1 MSQTTGP
8 RPIIPELL
16 RYTNSFAVSAARG
29 RDEVMVFFEVDHPG
43 APGQIRP
50 VAQLVMSPELLRR
63 IHSVFGTALEHL
75 GVEDGAEAVNVEDL
89 PANVRPFPRRVT
101 APAHDPE
108 G

>member
-1 MSQTTGP
+1 MSQVTGP

-16 RYTNSFAVSAARG
+16 RYTNSFAISAARG

-43 APGQIRP
+43 APGQVRP
-50 VAQLVMSPELLRR
+50 VVPLVMSPELLRR
-63 IHSVFGTALEHL
+63 MHVVFGKALDHL
-75 GVEDGAEAVNVEDL
+75 GVEDGVEAVNVEDL
-89 PANVRPFPRRVT
+89 PANVRPFPQR